1 MEINGK
7 VLLVGKTQQV
17 TEKFKKR
24 DMVIEYA
31 ENPTYPEQV
40 KFEANQAGCEK
51 LDELREGDEVTV
63 HFNLRGRAWKDKSG
77 KDQYFNT
84 LSIWKVDLRKTS
96 AEPTR
101 EANVVSNN
109 MGDDSDGL
117 PF

>member
-24 DMVIEYA
+24 DLIIEYA

-84 LSIWKVDLRKTS
+84 LNVWKVDLIKTS
-96 AEPTR
+96 AGTKEQ
-101 EANVVSNN
+101 AQILN
-109 MGDDSDGL
+109 DDSDDSGL

>member
-24 DMVIEYA
+24 DLVIEYA

-96 AEPTR
+96 AGVKEQ
-101 EANVVSNN
+101 AQILS
-109 MGDDSDGL
+109 DDSDDSGL
-117 PF
+117 PW

>member
-24 DMVIEYA
+24 DLVIEYA

-84 LSIWKVDLRKTS
+84 LSIWKVDLRKTN
-96 AEPTR
+96 AGTKEQ
-101 EANVVSNN
+101 AQILN
-109 MGDDSDGL
+109 DDSDDSGL
-117 PF
+117 PW